1 MDDVRRPVCIAGLG
15 TMGRSLAKLYAS
27 KGFTVKVISRTP
39 ESGKRGLDRLTGE
52 LKSRMDKGK
61 LSPDEYSRITSRIT
75 LAKDV
80 SEFADAEIIVE
91 AIYEEEK
98 AKEEFYS
105 TIETKVPE
113 DTVIATNTSSL
124 SIDELSHRMRH
135 PSRFIGMHFFNPAEV
150 MRLVEIRRSGKTSD
164 PIAAFA
170 TEIAKQLGKTPIAV
184 PDSPGM
190 YVNRILFPM
199 LLEGISVLETTNS
212 PMKDIDDAMKLGANL
227 PMGPFELCDFIGNDI
242 VLEISEILLEHTGD
256 LRFKPPE
263 LLRRM
268 VKEGRLGKKSGHG
281 FYEYKK

>member
-150 MRLVEIRRSGKTSD
+150 MRLVEVRRSGKTSD
-164 PIAAFA
+164 TTAAFA
-170 TEIAKQLGKTPIAV
+170 TEIAKLLGKTPINV

-199 LLEGISVLETTNS
+199 LLEGISVLETAKS
-212 PMKDIDDAMKLGANL
+212 PIKDIDDAMKLGANL
-227 PMGPFELCDFIGNDI
+227 PMGPLELCDFIGNDI

-263 LLRRM
+263 LLKQM
-268 VKEGRLGKKSGHG
+268 VKEGRLGRKNGRG
-281 FYEYKK
+281 FYEYNK

>member
-1 MDDVRRPVCIAGLG
+1 MGDVRRPVCIAGLG

-27 KGFTVKVISRTP
+27 KDFTVKVISRTP
-39 ESGKRGLDRLTGE
+39 ESGKRGLDRLMGE
-52 LKSRMDKGK
+52 LKSRVDKGK
-61 LSPDEYSRITSRIT
+61 LSQDEYSRIASRIT

-113 DTVIATNTSSL
+113 GTVIATNTSSL

-150 MRLVEIRRSGKTSD
+150 MRLVEVRRSGKTDDST
-164 PIAAFA
+164 AAFA
-170 TEIAKQLGKTPIAV
+170 IGIVKQLGKTPINV

-199 LLEGISVLETTNS
+199 LLEGISVLETTKGS
-212 PMKDIDDAMKLGANL
+212 IKDIDDAMKLGANL

-268 VKEGRLGKKSGHG
+268 VKEGRLGRKSGRG